1 MIKQRTFPLAYKE
14 DIVLSIETMK
24 AINATRIW
32 DIGCGNCAWAI
43 KVNDSLNEVATFELL
58 DDFTFVEEQNLELL
72 PYWWPSDE
80 EELIEHLDRNNLI
93 YRFHNRHARYLPD
106 TEADFIR
113 LDADEEDENTI
124 ANCLFN
130 LSESGV
136 IQMCDIKTNKSL
148 WKFMMMQDE
157 VIKGNL
163 ELVWIGEA
171 EAVWSRPGKSEELR
185 NKLLNNKDLQTYFE
199 QFHET
204 SYKLMG
210 IEHKYV
216 CAKLN
221 KTITSRNK
229 GL

>member
-1 MIKQRTFPLAYKE
+1 MIKERTFPLAYKE

-43 KVNDSLNEVATFELL
+43 KVNDGLNEVATFELL

-185 NKLLNNKDLQTYFE
+185 NKLLNNKDLQIYFE
-199 QFHET
+199 QFHER

-210 IEHKYV
+210 KEHKYV

>member
-43 KVNDSLNEVATFELL
+43 KVNDSLNEFATFELL

-157 VIKGNL
+157 VIKGNV

-185 NKLLNNKDLQTYFE
+185 NKLLNNKDLQIYFE
-199 QFHET
+199 QFHGR

-210 IEHKYV
+210 KEHKYV

>member
-1 MIKQRTFPLAYKE
+1 MIKKRTFPLAYKE

-43 KVNDSLNEVATFELL
+43 KVNDSLNGDATFELL
-58 DDFTFVEEQNLELL
+58 DNFTFVKEQNLELL

-130 LSESGV
+130 LSENGV
-136 IQMCDIKTNKSL
+136 IQQCDIKTNKSL

-171 EAVWSRPGKSEELR
+171 EAVWSRPGKSEELKS
-185 NKLLNNKDLQTYFE
+185 KLLNNKDLQIYFE
-199 QFHET
+199 QFHEK
-204 SYKLMG
+204 SYKLIG

-216 CAKLN
+216 CAKLI